1 MSLFFLLTGLYLVF
15 IKSNLILVPTGELIS
30 ILFSLPG
37 SCTLFYYKVKLSS
50 YENKENEH
58 KSYNVPI
65 FTRSFLNSAKES
77 VLWAVLRNWVSTNI
91 WDQFVLCFLFS
102 FFTRNRMQVKPL
114 FLLFISI
121 PLTGGQYIRDVYVE
135 GMLNCFHLGL
145 KTTEEVHITGV
156 IFSRF
161 PGERR
166 QARSERGA
174 PDMLPD
180 RESPLGIKQRRFS
193 FWKKL
198 C

>member
-1 MSLFFLLTGLYLVF
+1 
-15 IKSNLILVPTGELIS
+15 
-30 ILFSLPG
+30 
-37 SCTLFYYKVKLSS
+37 
-50 YENKENEH
+50 
-58 KSYNVPI
+58 
-65 FTRSFLNSAKES
+65 
-77 VLWAVLRNWVSTNI
+77 
-91 WDQFVLCFLFS
+91 
-102 FFTRNRMQVKPL
+102 MQVKPL
-114 FLLFISI
+114 CLLFISI

-193 FWKKL
+193 F
-198 C
+198 

>member
-1 MSLFFLLTGLYLVF
+1 M
-15 IKSNLILVPTGELIS
+15 
-30 ILFSLPG
+30 
-37 SCTLFYYKVKLSS
+37 
-50 YENKENEH
+50 
-58 KSYNVPI
+58 
-65 FTRSFLNSAKES
+65 
-77 VLWAVLRNWVSTNI
+77 LRNWVSTNI

-174 PDMLPD
+174 PDMVPD

-198 C
+198 CEGYEKYCVHVHGSVRDPFFSSQRHTLSQCVVVSHGRFVYE